1 MGELIL
7 DAAHLKVKEKDI
19 LGNETVKAKVIRSV
33 KVYHGLALDGIEF
46 CHEDG
51 SSQLFGARGGKP
63 GGDEFVL
70 DTRIGETIAG
80 FYIRAG
86 AWIDGLQI
94 ITTMTG
100 RKSPIYG
107 DATGGSGH
115 TLIPPTGYRVMG
127 ISGSFGQWVDSFQQH
142 CRTINLLNVSWT
154 CGPNSPLPR
163 TTSPFRS
170 LSAASAYHFHLC
182 FPPLDIPKSPM

>member
-1 MGELIL
+1 VESELKEHLKQQLPANKKKFSKIRLQICSATNTQYTIDDLGKLTDKSSLIKIPNGHKGYRSGKLGLGNMKGSKPQDLIL
-7 DAAHLKVKEKDI
+7 EASYLKVKEKDI

-51 SSQLFGARGGKP
+51 SSQLFGTRGGKP

-70 DTRIGETIAG
+70 DTRIGETVAG
-80 FYIRAG
+80 FYVRAG
-86 AWIDGLQI
+86 AWIDGIQI

-107 DATGGSGH
+107 NASGGSG
-115 TLIPPTGYRVMG
+115 
-127 ISGSFGQWVDSFQQH
+127 
-142 CRTINLLNVSWT
+142 
-154 CGPNSPLPR
+154 
-163 TTSPFRS
+163 
-170 LSAASAYHFHLC
+170 
-182 FPPLDIPKSPM
+182 